1 MELLMYLIF
10 KWNNLL
16 INDTMPRIL
25 LNHRLISYGVKM
37 SLSLNNTTEKQRDNE
52 SAIKNI
58 NISFDFN
65 KNVSL
70 ERFLN

>member
-52 SAIKNI
+52 STIKNS
-58 NISFDFN
+58 NISFVFN
-65 KNVSL
+65 RNVSL